1 MPRYTYNRDGTPVG
15 ETIVLEVAFA
25 DILGNPKDSD
35 STPTVS
41 IIDEDGTTVRATSA
55 TGVDWIGVGKYRL
68 EFDVPDGYTSG
79 TWSDTWTG
87 AVDGYQINAAFNFLV
102 SSIGTITA
110 TGPSVV
116 DPAIE
121 IGDDPW
127 PSLTD
132 YSQNAKANINFLLKL
147 LKSRLRST
155 GFKPDGSKCDLFSN
169 DDLLQF
175 LNIALSEFN
184 LTPTITGFTFD
195 DSLTRTLFAD
205 ILTQGAML
213 AAWSGQA
220 ILEAGREY
228 TINDNGATIQ
238 PPPVSSTIS
247 SMFNTQLSDY
257 RNKMKEAKRNMR
269 PAPLGMSGGSL
280 FARQPAT
287 QRLRWLKEKTI
298 L

>member
-15 ETIVLEVAFA
+15 ETIILEVSFT
-25 DILGNPKDSD
+25 DVLGNAKDSD
-35 STPTVS
+35 DTPTVS
-41 IIDEDGTTVRATSA
+41 IVDEDGSTVRAASA
-55 TGVDWIGVGKYRL
+55 TNVDWIGVGRYRL

-87 AVDGYQINAAFNFLV
+87 DVDGYQLTAAFNFTV
-102 SSIGTITA
+102 SSVGAIKA
-110 TGPSVV
+110 TGTSVV
-116 DPAIE
+116 DPTIE

-127 PSLTD
+127 PSLIE
-132 YSQNAKANINFLLKL
+132 YSQQAKANINVLLKM

-155 GFKPDGSKCDLFSN
+155 GFKPDGSRCDLFSN
-169 DDLLQF
+169 EDLLQF
-175 LNIALSEFN
+175 LNVALAEFN
-184 LTPTITGFTFD
+184 LTPTITGYTFD

-228 TINDNGATIQ
+228 SIQDNGSTIQ

-247 SMFNTQLSDY
+247 GMFNTQLNDY

-269 PAPLGMSGGSL
+269 PAPLGMSGGTM
-280 FARQPAT
+280 FARQPQTA
-287 QRLRWLKEKTI
+287 RLRFRKESQLI
-298 L
+298 